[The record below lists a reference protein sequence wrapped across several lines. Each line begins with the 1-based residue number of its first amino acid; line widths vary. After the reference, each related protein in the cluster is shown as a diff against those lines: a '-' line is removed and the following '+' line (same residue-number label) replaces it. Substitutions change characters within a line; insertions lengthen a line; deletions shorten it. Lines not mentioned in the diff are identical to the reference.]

1 MTVKI
6 KKLNDAA
13 VIPTRGTEHSAGMD
27 LTAVSKEV
35 VDNGKHGYVNYGTG
49 LAFAIPEGHVGLLFP
64 RSSIS
69 KTGLILS
76 NSAGV
81 IDSDYRGEVTMR
93 FKHIKDTD
101 DYNIGDRIGQLII
114 VPYPQVTFEEV
125 SDLDETVRGTG
136 GYGSTGN

>member
-1 MTVKI
+1 MLIKI
-6 KKLNDAA
+6 KKLNDSS
-13 VIPTRGTEHSAGMD
+13 VLPTRGTTNSAGMD
-27 LTAVSKEV
+27 LTAISKEV

-76 NSAGV
+76 NSVGV

-101 DYNIGDRIGQLII
+101 DYNIGDRIGQLVII
-114 VPYPQVTFEEV
+114 PYPQVTFEEV
-125 SDLDETVRGTG
+125 SELDETVRGAC
-136 GYGSTGN
+136 GYGSTGS

>member
-76 NSAGV
+76 NSCGI

-101 DYNIGDRIGQLII
+101 NYNIGDRIGQLII

-125 SDLDETVRGTG
+125 SELDETVRGAG
-136 GYGSTGN
+136 GYGSTGS

>member
-1 MTVKI
+1 MNVKI

-13 VIPTRGTEHSAGMD
+13 VIPVRGTEHSAGMD

-101 DYNIGDRIGQLII
+101 NYNIGDRIGQLII
-114 VPYPQVTFEEV
+114 IPYPQVTFEEV
-125 SDLDETVRGTG
+125 SELDETVRGAG
-136 GYGSTGN
+136 GYGSTGS

>member
-1 MTVKI
+1 MNVKI

-13 VIPTRGTEHSAGMD
+13 VIPVRGTEHSAGMD

-76 NSAGV
+76 NSCGI

-101 DYNIGDRIGQLII
+101 NYNIGDRIGQLII

-125 SDLDETVRGTG
+125 SELDETVRGAG
-136 GYGSTGN
+136 GYGSTGS

>member
-1 MTVKI
+1 MNVKI

-13 VIPTRGTEHSAGMD
+13 VIPVRGTEHSAGMD

-76 NSAGV
+76 NSCGI

-114 VPYPQVTFEEV
+114 VHYPQVTFEEV
-125 SDLDETVRGTG
+125 SELDETVRGTG
-136 GYGSTGN
+136 GYGSTGS

>member
-1 MTVKI
+1 MNVKI

-13 VIPTRGTEHSAGMD
+13 VIPVRGTEHSAGMD

-49 LAFAIPEGHVGLLFP
+49 LAFVIPEGHVGLLFP

-76 NSAGV
+76 NSCGI

-114 VPYPQVTFEEV
+114 IPYPQVTFEEV
-125 SDLDETVRGTG
+125 SELDETVRGTS
-136 GYGSTGN
+136 GYGSTGS

>member
-1 MTVKI
+1 MNVKI
-6 KKLNDAA
+6 KKLNDAS

-27 LTAVSKEV
+27 LTAISKEV

-49 LAFAIPEGHVGLLFP
+49 LAFVIPEGHVGLLFP

-76 NSAGV
+76 NSCGI

-114 VPYPQVTFEEV
+114 VHYPQVTFEEV
-125 SDLDETVRGTG
+125 SELDETVRGTG
-136 GYGSTGN
+136 GYGSTGS